1 MKKRIIIRSER
12 ENSNKKKIGG
22 TEVNVR
28 TQRKRNRIRE
38 EMNERKQYSKGNSNL
53 RKTKEEGGRPI

>member
-1 MKKRIIIRSER
+1 VKKRIIIRSER

-28 TQRKRNRIRE
+28 TQIRKRD
-38 EMNERKQYSKGNSNL
+38 ERKNSNK
-53 RKTKEEGGRPI
+53 RR

>member
-1 MKKRIIIRSER
+1 VSVRTQREKKSKNRREKMKWRRSER

-28 TQRKRNRIRE
+28 TQIEEDRIIV
-38 EMNERKQYSKGNSNL
+38 KK
-53 RKTKEEGGRPI
+53 

>member
-28 TQRKRNRIRE
+28 TQIKEDRIIV
-38 EMNERKQYSKGNSNL
+38 KK
-53 RKTKEEGGRPI
+53 